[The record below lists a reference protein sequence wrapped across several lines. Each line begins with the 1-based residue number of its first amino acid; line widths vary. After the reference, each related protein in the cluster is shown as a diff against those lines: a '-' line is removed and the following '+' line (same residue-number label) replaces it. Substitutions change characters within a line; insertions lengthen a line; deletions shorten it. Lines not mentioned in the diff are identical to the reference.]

1 MDQAMTQVVIAGAIE
16 LLALPILI
24 FVVKHVIGKRLDAF
38 DEKREEA
45 RVARAETE
53 RKIVEQREAERTII
67 LAMSRTMLLNN
78 YERCMDKGCYTVE
91 EREVYHKLYLA
102 YKDDGGNSIIDEIAP
117 RIRAL
122 PMEPPRHKDNKE
134 V

>member
-1 MDQAMTQVVIAGAIE
+1 MEAITPALIAVGAVN
-16 LLALPILI
+16 LLAFPLLLWYIKRKLEK
-24 FVVKHVIGKRLDAF
+24 FDGKREDA
-38 DEKREEA
+38 RLA
-45 RVARAETE
+45 QAENE
-53 RKIVEQREAERTII
+53 RRIIEQREAEHTII
-67 LAMSRTMLLNN
+67 LAMSRSMLLNN
-78 YERCMDKGCYTVE
+78 YERCMDKGCYTVQ